1 MAQVIKFDPQASLP
15 LKAVVVMADLEGFS
29 RFFSQPDVH
38 LYVPRFLNH
47 IFSALNLSFTG
58 GMVTWLDEKEAT
70 HGFPRPIHSK
80 FQGDGALYIWEQ
92 NEDLN
97 MMEFFCMLDLFQRNY
112 KKIIANCIEDIPV
125 ADVPKRIRFGV
136 AAGSVYKLTYED
148 GSGTEYIGY
157 AINLASRLQKYCRE
171 FGFIASARV
180 DLRSKDLK
188 ELGYVRVVA
197 KELKGF
203 PREIVIVDKREFG
216 ALNEARKASLFEPS
230 NSDDASKPK
239 SKVGK

>member
-1 MAQVIKFDPQASLP
+1 MAQVIKFAPEASP
-15 LKAVVVMADLEGFS
+15 PIKAVVVMADLEGFS

-47 IFSALNLSFTG
+47 IFSALNLSFEG
-58 GMVTWLDEKEAT
+58 GIIPWLDRKEAT
-70 HGFPRPIHSK
+70 RGFPRPIHSK

-92 NEDLN
+92 NEGLD
-97 MMEFFCMLDLFQRNY
+97 MTEFFCMLDLFQSNY

-125 ADVPKRIRFGV
+125 ADVPKRIRFGI

-148 GSGTEYIGY
+148 GSGSEYIGY

-180 DLRSKDLK
+180 DLRPKFLNEMS
-188 ELGYVRVVA
+188 YVRVIA
-197 KELKGF
+197 KELRGF
-203 PREIVIVDKREFG
+203 PREIVIVGKREFA
-216 ALNEARKASLFEPS
+216 ALDESRKASLFDIS
-230 NSDDASKPK
+230 NSDGASKP
-239 SKVGK
+239 